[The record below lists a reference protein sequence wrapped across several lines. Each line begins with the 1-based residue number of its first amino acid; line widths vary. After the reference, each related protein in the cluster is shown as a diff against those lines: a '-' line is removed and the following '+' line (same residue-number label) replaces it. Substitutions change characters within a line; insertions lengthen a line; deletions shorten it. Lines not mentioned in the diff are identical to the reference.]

1 MTTLT
6 LRWAALCLVLL
17 GAGGTTA
24 ADPSAPATGGWG
36 FDLTGLDRSV
46 NPGDDFFHYANGTWI
61 KNTPVPS
68 DRSRWGTFDRLNA
81 KSETDLKAIV
91 DELLAQAP
99 PAGSDTRRVADFY
112 RAYADTAAIERAKLD
127 PIAAELARISTL
139 DSHRDVARFM
149 ARPTQPYGGPIAFFP
164 IVDPKEPGRYAIQ
177 VTQSGLGLP
186 NRDFYLDPSASFAA
200 IRTQYQTYIAAM
212 LTLAK
217 YPGAAKS
224 AEAILALETKIAA
237 VSWPYEKRRDYD
249 ATYHPKTRAQLV
261 AMARDYPFYAAFN
274 EAQLP
279 GSFDRFIVAE
289 DTAIAALARLFLNTP
304 LRTWQAYLTF
314 HCLDAYADILP
325 QAYDEAYFEFR
336 GHVLN
341 GQPQKRERWKRG
353 ISAVNASI
361 GDALGTLYVARHFSP
376 EAKAKMTALTDN
388 LMAAYKVRISQ
399 LAWMSPE
406 TREAA
411 LKKLASFRVM
421 IGYPEHWKTY
431 QDLEIRADDPVGNER
446 RSLAHE
452 WRRQI
457 DRLDR
462 PVDRSEW
469 GLLAQE
475 VNAENLAEFNAV
487 IFPAAILQP
496 PFFDPA
502 ADPAV
507 NYGAIGGVIGHEISH
522 SFDDQGAKLDETGR
536 LRQWWKSE
544 DVERFTAMGKEIIA
558 QYDRFEPFPGV
569 HVKGANTIGENIA
582 DLGGVSA
589 AREAYRIS
597 LHGEDPPVLDG
608 YTGEQRF
615 FLGWAQ
621 AWREV
626 IREEALRTR
635 LVSDEHSPA
644 QYRVNGVVRNVDGW
658 YDAFK
663 VPATSSLYLAES
675 DRVRIW

>member
-1 MTTLT
+1 MTTLA

-24 ADPSAPATGGWG
+24 ADPTAPATGGWG

-61 KNTPVPS
+61 KNTPVPA
-68 DRSRWGTFDRLNA
+68 DRSRWGAFDQLNA

-99 PAGSDTRRVADFY
+99 PAGSDARRVADFY
-112 RAYADTAAIERAKLD
+112 QAYADTGAIERAKLE
-127 PIAAELARISTL
+127 PIAAELAGISAL
-139 DSHRDVARFM
+139 HSHLDVARFM

-164 IVDPKEPGRYAIQ
+164 TVDPKEPGRYAIQ

-186 NRDFYLDPSASFAA
+186 DRDFYLDPSASLAT
-200 IRTQYQTYIAAM
+200 IRTKYQTYIATM

-217 YPGAAKS
+217 YPDATKS
-224 AEAILALETKIAA
+224 AEAILALETKVAT
-237 VSWPYEKRRDYD
+237 VSWPYDKRRDYD

-261 AMARDYPFYAAFN
+261 AMARDYPFNAAFA

-289 DTAIAALARLFLNTP
+289 DTAVAALAQLFRNTP

-314 HCLDAYADILP
+314 HCLDAYADLLP
-325 QAYDEAYFEFR
+325 QAFGDVYFEFR

-353 ISAVNASI
+353 ISAVNANI
-361 GDALGTLYVARHFSP
+361 GDALGRLYVARHFTP

-388 LMAAYKVRISQ
+388 LMAAYKIRISH

-544 DVERFTAMGKEIIA
+544 DVERFTALGKQIIA

-589 AREAYRIS
+589 AQEAYRIS
-597 LHGEDPPVLDG
+597 LNGTDPPVLDG
-608 YTGEQRF
+608 YSGEQRF

-635 LVSDEHSPA
+635 IVSDEHSPA

-663 VPATSSLYLAES
+663 VPVTSSLYLAES

>member
-1 MTTLT
+1 
-6 LRWAALCLVLL
+6 V
-17 GAGGTTA
+17 
-24 ADPSAPATGGWG
+24 TGGWG
-36 FDLTGLDRSV
+36 FDLSGLDRSV

-61 KNTPVPS
+61 KNTAVPA
-68 DRSRWGTFDRLNA
+68 DRSRWGAFDRLIA

-91 DELLAQAP
+91 DGLVVSAP
-99 PAGSDTRRVADFY
+99 PSGSDAGKVADFY
-112 RAYADTAAIERAKLD
+112 RAYSDTAAIERAKLN
-127 PIAAELARISTL
+127 PVAAELKDIAALS
-139 DSHRDVARFM
+139 SHRDVGRFM

-164 IVDPKEPGRYAIQ
+164 MVDPKEPGRYAIK

-186 NRDFYLDPSASFAA
+186 DRDFYLDPSASFAA
-200 IRTQYQTYIAAM
+200 IRAKYRAYIAAM
-212 LTLAK
+212 LTLAQ
-217 YPGAAKS
+217 YPEAMKS
-224 AEAILALETKIAA
+224 AEDILALETKIAKI
-237 VSWPYEKRRDYD
+237 SWPYEKRRDYD
-249 ATYHPKTRAQLV
+249 ATYHPKTRAEV
-261 AMARDYPFYAAFN
+261 IAMATGYPFDAMFA

-279 GSFDRFIVAE
+279 ATFDRFIVAE
-289 DTAIAALARLFLNTP
+289 DTAVAALAPLFKNTP
-304 LRTWQAYLTF
+304 IRTWRAYLTF
-314 HCLDAYADILP
+314 HCLDAYADVLP
-325 QAYDEAYFEFR
+325 QVFDDTAFEFR

-341 GQPQKRERWKRG
+341 GQPQKRERWKRAIG
-353 ISAVNASI
+353 AVNANI
-361 GDALGTLYVARHFSP
+361 GDALGTLYVAQHFTP

-388 LMAAYKVRISQ
+388 LMAAYKIRISQ
-399 LAWMSPE
+399 LNWMSPE

-446 RSLAHE
+446 RSLAHD
-452 WRRQI
+452 WRRRI

-502 ADPAV
+502 ADAAV

-522 SFDDQGAKLDETGR
+522 SFDDQGAKLDENGR

-544 DVERFTAMGKEIIA
+544 DVERFSALSKRIIA
-558 QYDRFEPFPGV
+558 QYDTFEPFPGV

-582 DLGGVSA
+582 DLGGISA
-589 AREAYRIS
+589 AQEAYRLS
-597 LHGEDPPVLDG
+597 LHGEEPPVLDG

-635 LVSDEHSPA
+635 IVSDEHSPA

-663 VPATSSLYLAES
+663 IPPATSLYLAEA
-675 DRVRIW
+675 DRVKIW